1 MSNIVER
8 LRADAESTDDIGL
21 CAEAADRIVELE
33 RELAAE
39 TNNKQE
45 FERDWLACCDKLND
59 ERRIH
64 LELEETLVKKLESAQ
79 ARENVLMVAI
89 ESLVENVDR
98 PPDANC
104 SCCISPPCSDCVDY
118 GGLREAFEWVDT
130 ALAMPT
136 DDTTLNNLLAEGQ
149 SREKVLR
156 DALDYLAHNL
166 GEYACAMQ
174 TQQQADVLTNYS
186 IVAFAAL
193 AQPSDDTALKA
204 AIQHGITEFL
214 ERTGKYVTNDASRK
228 AALKAERERCRLHD
242 AADVAT
248 KAMRKAWQLGQTYWQ
263 QADSESYRQ
272 NAKSAIT
279 QDAFN
284 DLLDSTAEEIRALGD
299 EK

>member
-1 MSNIVER
+1 MSNGTPCSSQLIWCETRVEKLEQQ
-8 LRADAESTDDIGL
+8 LRT
-21 CAEAADRIVELE
+21 ELV
-33 RELAAE
+33 AE
-39 TNNKQE
+39 TKNKQE

-64 LELEETLVKKLESAQ
+64 LELEETLVKKLEAAQ
-79 ARENVLMVAI
+79 A
-89 ESLVENVDR
+89 
-98 PPDANC
+98 
-104 SCCISPPCSDCVDY
+104 
-118 GGLREAFEWVDT
+118 
-130 ALAMPT
+130 
-136 DDTTLNNLLAEGQ
+136 
-149 SREKVLR
+149 REKVLR
-156 DALDYLAHNL
+156 DALEKIQL
-166 GEYACAMQ
+166 GEDDEGCIMSSGDRARVAYE
-174 TQQQADVLTNYS
+174 VLTN
-186 IVAFAAL
+186 
-193 AQPSDDTALKA
+193 QPSDDTALKA
-204 AIQHGITEFL
+204 AIQHGIAEFL
-214 ERTGKYVTNDASRK
+214 ERTGQYVTNDASRK